1 MRHLVIILLMIL
13 SVVSYSSPTSDQ
25 SDGYITI
32 FHDSIPPGIIDGKDF
47 LYFVTGHHGLIWAY
61 VVSEEEGYIAV
72 SGDTRTG
79 DFRIDT
85 ISKDATRLK
94 WGLDSL
100 ALCCHEMKPVKRT
113 EYWTNYEQLALV
125 SSNNEIIFD
134 CVDTKLFSGPDSVTF
149 NKELSKLK
157 YMMLWIACPI
167 EYKNELPSPL

>member
-13 SVVSYSSPTSDQ
+13 CVVSYSSPTGDQ
-25 SDGYITI
+25 SDGYISI
-32 FHDSIPPGIIDGKDF
+32 FHDSIPGIIEGKDF
-47 LYFVTGHHGLIWAY
+47 LYFVTGHHGCIWAY
-61 VVSEEEGYIAV
+61 VVSDEKGYIAV

-85 ISKDATRLK
+85 ISKNATRLK

-134 CVDTKLFSGPDSVTF
+134 CVDTDYFSGPDSVTF

-157 YMMLWIACPI
+157 YMMLWIAFPI
-167 EYKNELPSPL
+167 EYKDELPTPL

>member
-1 MRHLVIILLMIL
+1 MNNVRTIIKASAYLFFVAWYAYITFFLVGLEYTATYMFFI
-13 SVVSYSSPTSDQ
+13 VVSAFS
-25 SDGYITI
+25 
-32 FHDSIPPGIIDGKDF
+32 
-47 LYFVTGHHGLIWAY
+47 LLHGCIWSY
-61 VVSEEEGYIAV
+61 VVSDEEGYIAA

-85 ISKDATRLK
+85 ISKNATRLK

-134 CVDTKLFSGPDSVTF
+134 CVDTDYFSGPDSVTF

-157 YMMLWIACPI
+157 YMMLWIAFPI
-167 EYKNELPSPL
+167 EYKDELPTPL

>member
-1 MRHLVIILLMIL
+1 MRHLVIILLLIL
-13 SVVSYSSPTSDQ
+13 SVVSYSSPTGDQ
-25 SDGYITI
+25 SDGNIRI
-32 FHDSIPPGIIDGKDF
+32 FHDSIPGIIEGKDF
-47 LYFVTGHHGLIWAY
+47 LYFIVGHHGHIWAY

-113 EYWTNYEQLALV
+113 EYWTVYERLALV
-125 SSNNEIIFD
+125 SSKKEIIFD

-149 NKELSKLK
+149 NEKLSKLK
-157 YMMLWIACPI
+157 YMMLWIAFPI
-167 EYKNELPSPL
+167 EYKDELPTPL